1 MRTMRFRWS
10 AVIGPLAAL
19 GAFVVACAEGSSE
32 DPDGTGGV
40 GADAGVLEAATPLP
54 HEDSG
59 PTEPEDDAGD
69 GDGDAGDTVSPACAA
84 ALAAA
89 TFDFEGSDQGWQ
101 TAVSDGAEAHAS
113 WPFNPWTRG
122 TSATIPCPDGQCFGA
137 ERSQNYAQCHRG
149 ELISPRIDL
158 AACADEK
165 VSLVF
170 SHAYAF
176 WSGSFNGQTWFDGGV
191 VMISRDDGAT
201 WQVPNGTYPGTVK
214 ILGTRGSYNCVVPN
228 SFHVD
233 GKSGFT
239 GTQQTASTVEIAM
252 PAGSLTANVR
262 VRFSQ
267 AAGVSTA
274 ANDHARAGTAAGWR
288 VDDVHFAV
296 K

>member
-1 MRTMRFRWS
+1 MRFHRS
-10 AVIGPLAAL
+10 AGSFALLSSLVALA
-19 GAFVVACAEGSSE
+19 VVACAEGSDA
-32 DPDGTGGV
+32 DPEGAGTGDT
-40 GADAGVLEAATPLP
+40 DAGAVEASAIPP
-54 HEDSG
+54 REDADV
-59 PTEPEDDAGD
+59 EPEDEDDAGD
-69 GDGDAGDTVSPACAA
+69 TDSGAPPSACAKAIA
-84 ALAAA
+84 AVS
-89 TFDFEGSDQGWQ
+89 FDFEGSDQGWVH
-101 TAVSDGAEAHAS
+101 AVSDGAANAAS
-113 WPFNPWTRG
+113 WPFDPWTRG

-158 AACADEK
+158 AACVDEK

-191 VMISRDDGAT
+191 VMISKDDGAT
-201 WQVPNGTYPGTVK
+201 WQVPSGTYPGTVK
-214 ILGTRGSYNCVVPN
+214 ILGTRGSYNCVLPN
-228 SFHVD
+228 GFHVD

-239 GTQQTASTVEIAM
+239 GTQQTASTIEIAM

-274 ANDHARAGTAAGWR
+274 ANEHARAGTAAGWR
-288 VDDVHFAV
+288 VDDVHFAL